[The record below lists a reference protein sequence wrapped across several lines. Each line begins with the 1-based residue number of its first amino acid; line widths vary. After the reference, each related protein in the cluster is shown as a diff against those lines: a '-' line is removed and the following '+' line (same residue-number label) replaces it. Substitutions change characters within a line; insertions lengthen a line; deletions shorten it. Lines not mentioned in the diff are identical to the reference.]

1 MIKFFRKIRFKLMET
16 GLPTREGTVDE
27 VGKTTKPAS
36 QRWRYFKYAIGEIV
50 LVVIGILIALSINN
64 WNEQRKEASNETKIL
79 KTLNAEFSHNSFALD
94 TVLER
99 LYGMEQALTFVF
111 RNIKPKPNLN
121 FSSNQIDSLLN
132 KTLSNPYWTRSEYA
146 LRNLESSGKISTLS
160 SELLKNKLYE
170 WSLVAT
176 DIEDKESDFSR
187 GFNNL
192 LSYYK
197 ENGSLRNLDFYA
209 PYITESRTQLEHDH
223 FKFFS
228 DIVFENAID
237 DCIIYTRQRIRR
249 YEKAKGIID
258 QIIEITQTEE

>member
-1 MIKFFRKIRFKLMET
+1 MEP
-16 GLPTREGTVDE
+16 GNTR
-27 VGKTTKPAS
+27 
-36 QRWRYFKYAIGEIV
+36 RYLKYAIGEIV
-50 LVVIGILIALSINN
+50 LVVIGILVALSINN

-79 KTLNAEFSHNSFALD
+79 RTLNAEFSHNSS
-94 TVLER
+94 TLEPILEQ
-99 LYGMEQALTFVF
+99 LYSMDQALTFVF
-111 RNIKPKPNLN
+111 QNIQPKPNLN
-121 FSSNQIDSLLN
+121 FSAIQLDSLLN

-160 SELLKNKLYE
+160 SEDLKSKLYE

-176 DIEDKESDFSR
+176 DIEDKDSDASR

-197 ENGSLRNLDFYA
+197 ENGSLRNLDVLSSF
-209 PYITESRTQLEHDH
+209 ITESRTLLEHDH

-249 YEKAKGIID
+249 YEKAKVIID
-258 QIIEITQTEE
+258 QIIIITQTEE